1 MATKKALAPVWTLLK
16 KKVRWVAVLEDR
28 GDWQGEFYTRAELTS
43 ELNGSLYNVFVI
55 KLTKEKK

>member
-1 MATKKALAPVWTLLK
+1 MATKREPV

-28 GDWQGEFYTRAELTS
+28 GDSLGGFYTRAELAND
-43 ELNGSLYNVFVI
+43 LNRSLYSVFVI